1 MPRNLSMRLLLLSC
15 LVVRSAALRPTLVPR
30 AAPPRSSSIR
40 AALTDE
46 ARSSLVKA
54 AQNARFNRRIKG
66 ASEAPPLTD
75 ELAVGT
81 QVRFEADAAQ
91 RTWEDIRE
99 AYPALG
105 GVGNAELA
113 ASYAT
118 LTDEEKAKDPET
130 LGFVTGRIGG
140 DAPPDPNRVEG
151 GSGASADLSGLSA
164 GALPLVA
171 LVVAAAA
178 FTAFSSNACN
188 DPALGSSTARA
199 CEEQAEFKRTG
210 VPPVENDFERYGREI
225 TESSRQKIKA
235 AGF

>member
-1 MPRNLSMRLLLLSC
+1 MVRPALVLLSY
-15 LVVRSAALRPTLVPR
+15 LVLPCAALRPALVAR
-30 AAPPRSSSIR
+30 AASLRSPSIR

-54 AQNARFNRRIKG
+54 AKNVRFNTRIKG

-81 QVRFEADAAQ
+81 QIRFEADAAE
-91 RTWEDIRE
+91 RTWAEIRE
-99 AYPALG
+99 AYRTLDG
-105 GVGNAELA
+105 IGNEELA
-113 ASYAT
+113 TAYTT
-118 LTDEEKAKDPET
+118 LTDEEKIRDPET
-130 LGFVTGRIGG
+130 VGFVTGRIGG
-140 DAPPDPNRVEG
+140 DAPPDANRIEG
-151 GSGASADLSGLSA
+151 GSGDSSDLSAISA

-188 DPALGSSTARA
+188 NPAPGSSTARA

-210 VPPVENDFERYGREI
+210 TPPVENDFERYGREI
-225 TESSRQKIKA
+225 TESSRQKLSTM
-235 AGF
+235 GY